1 MSFEEAIVNVPD
13 YLRGDPAFGGGVARQ
28 YSCLGSGFREM
39 TMVTSGVFMSTRTG
53 LGRASA
59 GLIFCTLATSG
70 AAMDAKR
77 AGDAS

>member
-39 TMVTSGVFMSTRTG
+39 TMVTSGVFMSTHRIG
-53 LGRASA
+53 AGIGGPDLLHLGNLGRSD
-59 GLIFCTLATSG
+59 G
-70 AAMDAKR
+70 R
-77 AGDAS
+77 